1 MSGLGPE
8 FEDVLSESS
17 AESDDLP
24 ELEEEGDEPEV
35 DAASDDEGAEP
46 DTDDKSGRTL
56 NNVRREV
63 LRKTDEKFS
72 KLERT
77 MQSSLESLRNEIRS
91 AVAPGQPNVPS
102 LDSHSIEYLR
112 AQRKDVPEEKR
123 EAFDQYLFDRT
134 IREATE
140 STVNSVLSKNQEKET
155 RKEAARQAMRKF
167 PELRQAGSEFK
178 RTVEAR
184 MNERGAD
191 YVRNNPWA
199 VLDIARDVADS
210 MGVPSSRKR
219 QVPEDQLSTRSN
231 QRRPAPKK
239 GDDDLTALMPT
250 KEEVERVAKRL
261 QHALP
266 GKKFDTE
273 AIRKRI
279 AEYRA
284 NQHHLSQRIRVSSV
298 KE

>member
-1 MSGLGPE
+1 MH
-8 FEDVLSESS
+8 
-17 AESDDLP
+17 
-24 ELEEEGDEPEV
+24 
-35 DAASDDEGAEP
+35 
-46 DTDDKSGRTL
+46 
-56 NNVRREV
+56 
-63 LRKTDEKFS
+63 
-72 KLERT
+72 
-77 MQSSLESLRNEIRS
+77 SSLDALRNEIRAAS
-91 AVAPGQPNVPS
+91 APSQPNVPS

-112 AQRKDVPEEKR
+112 TQRKDIPEEKR
-123 EAFDQYLFDRT
+123 EAFDQYILDRA

-140 STVNSVLSKNQEKET
+140 STVNSVLSKQQEKET
-155 RKEAARQAMRKF
+155 RKEAARKAMRQF
-167 PELRQAGSEFK
+167 PELRQKGSEFYNA
-178 RTVEAR
+178 VEAR
-184 MNERGAD
+184 KNERGEQ
-191 YVRNNPWA
+191 YVRNNPFA
-199 VLDIARDVADS
+199 VLDIARDVAET
-210 MGVPSSRKR
+210 MGIPSSRNR
-219 QVPEDQLSTRSN
+219 RVPEDQLSTRQN

-239 GDDDLTALMPT
+239 GNDELTDLMPS